1 MMGALSLTGCSREYN
16 FEDQL
21 IKQYVM
27 KSAGIENDADYQK
40 YKDFK
45 ENGMLNEKG
54 EYKELEK
61 EQQRISDEVLKK
73 QVHVTI
79 ADNSF
84 LDISYYFDAGLSQKV
99 DESSIYL
106 APGEKLYCSQPESK
120 NVYSST
126 YVFSE
131 FQIYEFESDGTRGDA
146 WKTTGEDSL
155 VLEIPADYT
164 GAELSV
170 MPMGIYERRGLTFHA
185 FYNDVN
191 NVSKSVPGVWLVNDE
206 VCPDNTADVGASD
219 NYVVKYQYDMSAYY
233 FISADPTAYNTEI
246 SGLVEFKKATSLS
259 SIDSYSVQLHR
270 LIRAS
275 FSYDN
280 HDEKGI
286 STVEKNGTKIDGFNN
301 NEITGLKTGDKL
313 VVTTSENY
321 RLFCSGMNIDEPE
334 QVDGGFR
341 YTVLIPE
348 SNATEYVFKVSKS
361 ELKVMLDSS
370 VGYDMAFDIVAA
382 GVSEKDRYFSKQK
395 FNGDLTIFEDTIGV
409 EEKIV
414 ISAREQQIEPGTAIK
429 VDVNKIDGNG
439 QETTETKY
447 ITSSPGSAEIALY
460 DGSGEITNL
469 NKIYKKVAVEIS
481 LVEVTDFLEKSIDN
495 GTVTVKLVDRSV
507 PDTLSAGSVA
517 EGDRKVEVS
526 IIPKSGFYV
535 SGDGT
540 IGQGYVHTMKYSKY
554 VSDIDTILM
563 NHKINKLITV
573 RLDDSDPYGVIVYRL
588 NGIEVSGSINVKED
602 DELTLE
608 YKLTDEN
615 YTIDRESE
623 GFWDG
628 VDDWRKNTFD
638 KNREVVIVELIQE
651 MDETTIKASDYIS
664 VSIK

>member
-1 MMGALSLTGCSREYN
+1 
-16 FEDQL
+16 
-21 IKQYVM
+21 
-27 KSAGIENDADYQK
+27 
-40 YKDFK
+40 
-45 ENGMLNEKG
+45 
-54 EYKELEK
+54 
-61 EQQRISDEVLKK
+61 
-73 QVHVTI
+73 
-79 ADNSF
+79 
-84 LDISYYFDAGLSQKV
+84 
-99 DESSIYL
+99 
-106 APGEKLYCSQPESK
+106 
-120 NVYSST
+120 
-126 YVFSE
+126 
-131 FQIYEFESDGTRGDA
+131 
-146 WKTTGEDSL
+146 
-155 VLEIPADYT
+155 
-164 GAELSV
+164 
-170 MPMGIYERRGLTFHA
+170 
-185 FYNDVN
+185 
-191 NVSKSVPGVWLVNDE
+191 
-206 VCPDNTADVGASD
+206 
-219 NYVVKYQYDMSAYY
+219 
-233 FISADPTAYNTEI
+233 
-246 SGLVEFKKATSLS
+246 
-259 SIDSYSVQLHR
+259 
-270 LIRAS
+270 
-275 FSYDN
+275 
-280 HDEKGI
+280 
-286 STVEKNGTKIDGFNN
+286 
-301 NEITGLKTGDKL
+301 
-313 VVTTSENY
+313 
-321 RLFCSGMNIDEPE
+321 MNIDEPE

-348 SNATEYVFKVSKS
+348 SNATEYAFKVSKS
-361 ELKVMLDSS
+361 ELKVTLDSS
-370 VGYDMAFDIVAA
+370 VGYDMAFDIDAS
-382 GVSEKDRYFSKQK
+382 GVSEKDRYYSKQK

-481 LVEVTDFLEKSIDN
+481 LVEVTDFPEKSIDN

-651 MDETTIKASDYIS
+651 LDETTIKASDYIS

>member
-164 GAELSV
+164 GTELSV

-219 NYVVKYQYDMSAYY
+219 NYVVKYQYDMNAYY
-233 FISADPTAYNTEI
+233 FISADPMAYNTEI
-246 SGLVEFKKATSLS
+246 PGLVEFKKATSLS

-275 FSYDN
+275 FSYNN
-280 HDEKGI
+280 HDKKGI
-286 STVEKNGTKIDGFNN
+286 STVEKNGIKIDGFN

-348 SNATEYVFKVSKS
+348 SNATEYAFKVSKS
-361 ELKVMLDSS
+361 ELKVTLDSS
-370 VGYDMAFDIVAA
+370 VGYDMAFDIDAS
-382 GVSEKDRYFSKQK
+382 GVSEKDRYYSKQK

-469 NKIYKKVAVEIS
+469 NKVYKNVAVEIS
-481 LVEVTDFLEKSIDN
+481 LVEVAYFPEKSIDN
-495 GTVTVKLVDRSV
+495 GTITVKLVDRSV

-651 MDETTIKASDYIS
+651 LDETTIKASDYIS